1 MKQIPV
7 NEHQNAISEI
17 TQTLNRIE
25 QQFRKTFIPGLEWME
40 ANDICD
46 ILGIPRSTL
55 VGYGKQGK
63 IPCGKFGAKFF
74 FRLSDINNFL
84 TSQINGKK

>member
-1 MKQIPV
+1 MKTTPIIE
-7 NEHQNAISEI
+7 NETAISEI
-17 TQTLNRIE
+17 TQSLNRLE

-46 ILGIPRSTL
+46 ILSIPRSTL
-55 VGYGKQGK
+55 VGYGKKGK